1 MNSRIKN
8 HSNPLMCGL
17 GDGIN
22 SLHQMKVLD
31 QMEAFLTNL
40 SIFDQNVNGGL
51 KKSPMPWQ
59 TGMMCSIYSIRAL
72 HQDLV
77 VNGDYKYILTSRVNQ
92 DALENFFSRI
102 RGKYTHLKKLPKF
115 LRLDLSVSY
124 LLEKV
129 LSRNRTLAVCMKGYD
144 PDLTMKAC

>member
-31 QMEAFLTNL
+31 QMEEFLMKL

-59 TGMMCSIYSIRAL
+59 TGIMCSIYSTRAL

-77 VNGDYKYILTSRVNQ
+77 VNGNFKYILTARLNQ

-102 RGKYTHLKKLPKF
+102 RGTYAILI
-115 LRLDLSVSY
+115 
-124 LLEKV
+124 
-129 LSRNRTLAVCMKGYD
+129 
-144 PDLTMKAC
+144 KAI

>member
-31 QMEAFLTNL
+31 QMEAFLMNL

-102 RGKYTHLKKLPKF
+102 RGKYTHLDIKATLP
-115 LRLDLSVSY
+115 
-124 LLEKV
+124 
-129 LSRNRTLAVCMKGYD
+129 
-144 PDLTMKAC
+144 